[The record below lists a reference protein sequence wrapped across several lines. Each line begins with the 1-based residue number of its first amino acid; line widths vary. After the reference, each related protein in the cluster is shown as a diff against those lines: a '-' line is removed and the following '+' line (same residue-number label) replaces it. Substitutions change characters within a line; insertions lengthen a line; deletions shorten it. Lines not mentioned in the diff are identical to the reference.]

1 MCENC
6 HGSESSKDPRVAIPV
21 TSKLRHE
28 IIGYSMPMVILMTVV
43 PTTEEIRG
51 GHAAPTSSGE
61 ASV

>member
-1 MCENC
+1 MCEKR

-28 IIGYSMPMVILMTVV
+28 IIGHSMPMIILMTIV
-43 PTTEEIRG
+43 PTTEEIR